1 MAAWNRCLVSGWI
14 TGELGCCD
22 CKRLSG
28 LSSQIPELQADI
40 AIPDYCS
47 IGGGD
52 LQSINAWLGPA
63 GTITPLH
70 HDPHHNLLAQV

>member
-1 MAAWNRCLVSGWI
+1 LVDYFDYKKCL
-14 TGELGCCD
+14 
-22 CKRLSG
+22 G
-28 LSSQIPELQADI
+28 LLIQIPELKADI

-70 HDPHHNLLAQV
+70 NDPHHNLLAQV